1 MNSFRLNDVCATNEQ
16 RPGGQGRGAAVSETT
31 GNGGA
36 NGKEPNTSFSHASP
50 GRSTGDV
57 SVTHA
62 YALAAELAQPV
73 ARGYLPPTEALAAML
88 AGTVRAERIG
98 ELAPY
103 KAADVF
109 RLQRHLFFQR
119 LERLEVARDL
129 ATHRIKRLIAPMIAV
144 RKRSNA
150 ILAEAHGV
158 NGAAS
163 FPLTEDEVTEV
174 VVGEMNQSLR
184 RLRHVG

>member
-1 MNSFRLNDVCATNEQ
+1 MLARTPWRLMTAPRNIYGLAREL
-16 RPGGQGRGAAVSETT
+16 GR
-31 GNGGA
+31 
-36 NGKEPNTSFSHASP
+36 
-50 GRSTGDV
+50 
-57 SVTHA
+57 
-62 YALAAELAQPV
+62 PV
-73 ARGYLPPTEALAAML
+73 ARGEMPLAHAHAALIVDTL
-88 AGTVRAERIG
+88 RQERAG
-98 ELAPY
+98 ELEGSGNASD
-103 KAADVF
+103 AF
-109 RLQRHLFFQR
+109 RFKRFLLQGEV
-119 LERLEVARDL
+119 ERLEVARDL